1 MTMTTGGDGG
11 TDGGGVELAST
22 GNHRVEEGLG
32 LRLGSWRSEEG
43 EPVMAAPRGER

>member
-22 GNHRVEEGLG
+22 SNHRVEEG
-32 LRLGSWRSEEG
+32 
-43 EPVMAAPRGER
+43 